1 MAIEVTLPAL
11 GENID
16 SGTVTRVLVKVGE
29 TIRKDQ
35 AILELDTEKA
45 SVDVPASGA
54 GTVKEIRVKDGDV
67 LKVGQVVL
75 ILDDGGETPQTSAP
89 PPVETKNAAAPPAPP
104 VETKNAAAPPAPSA
118 ETKKAAAPPAPSAET
133 KNAAAP
139 PAPPAETPS
148 EPKVESPE
156 VPVQAEPLETLPD
169 PARPE
174 VPATPLLRRMAR
186 ELGVDIR
193 AVVGTGPDGR
203 ITKEDV
209 QTHARSIILKT
220 SARQGGSPSSSL
232 PDFSRWGEIERQPL
246 SNIRRAIATHLQDA
260 WTSIPHVT
268 QFDSADIT
276 ELEAFRK
283 TVATENE
290 SQSKVTITAIAMKI
304 VSEAL
309 KVFPRFNV
317 SLDAERGEVI
327 SKKYY
332 HIGIAVD
339 TEHGLLVPVI
349 RNVDTKG
356 IVQLSAELADAA
368 DRARKR
374 KLSMDDMQGGT
385 FTITN
390 LGGIG
395 GVNFTPIINSPEV
408 AILGISRASL
418 QPVYREGELI
428 ARLMLPLALSFDH
441 RVVDGADAARFLRWV
456 AEAFE
461 QPIRLV
467 L

>member
-54 GTVKEIRVKDGDV
+54 GTVKEIRVKEGDV

-75 ILDDGGETPQTSAP
+75 ILDDGGETPQTPAAPPP
-89 PPVETKNAAAPPAPP
+89 PPVETKSAAAPPAESP
-104 VETKNAAAPPAPSA
+104 AAPPP
-118 ETKKAAAPPAPSAET
+118 
-133 KNAAAP
+133 
-139 PAPPAETPS
+139 
-148 EPKVESPE
+148 EPKIEPPE
-156 VPVQAEPLETLPD
+156 VPVQAEPLETLPE

-193 AVVGTGPDGR
+193 AVAGTGPDGR

-209 QTHARSIILKT
+209 QNHARSIILKT
-220 SARQGGSPSSSL
+220 SVRQGGSPSSSL

-246 SNIRRAIATHLQDA
+246 SSVRRAIAAHLQNA

-276 ELEAFRK
+276 DLEAFRK
-283 TVATENE
+283 GHVTEDK
-290 SQSKVTITAIAMKI
+290 SQGKVTITAIAMKV

-309 KVFPRFNV
+309 KIFPRFNV
-317 SLDAERGEVI
+317 SFDAERAEVI
-327 SKKYY
+327 SKEYH

-349 RNVDTKG
+349 RKVDSKG
-356 IVQLSAELADAA
+356 ILQLSTELADAA
-368 DRARKR
+368 EKARTR
-374 KLSMDDMQGGT
+374 KLSLEDMQGGT

-408 AILGISRASL
+408 AILGLSRARL
-418 QPVYREGELI
+418 QPVYRDGELSP
-428 ARLMLPLALSFDH
+428 RLILPLALSFDH

-456 AEAFE
+456 AEALE
-461 QPIRLV
+461 QPIRL
-467 L
+467 LL